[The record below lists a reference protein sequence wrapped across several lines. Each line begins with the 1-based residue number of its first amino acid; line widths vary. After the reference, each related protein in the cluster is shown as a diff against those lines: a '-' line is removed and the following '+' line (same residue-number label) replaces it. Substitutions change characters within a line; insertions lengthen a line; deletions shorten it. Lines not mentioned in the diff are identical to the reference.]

1 MTDRSTRV
9 LIHEEL
15 SRARVQPTS
24 APVRHNPP
32 LKKSLLMFLCR
43 QPRPSI
49 LKLLSKV
56 RSLTTSEMSVT
67 KGDPKPVLTL
77 SSGQHH
83 PLFLYGTAWKAD
95 ATTSLVASALSSGFA
110 GVDTA
115 CQPKH
120 YQEDLVGQGVADHL
134 QKNPTVERKSLY
146 IQTKY
151 TPTSGQDPNNTP
163 YDPSAPLGVQVRQSV
178 ETSLKNL
185 RVDYID
191 SVLLHS
197 PMKTLED
204 TIKAWKSLEPF
215 VPGKI
220 RHLGISNCP
229 FPMLSALYNSPAI
242 NIRPSI
248 VQNRFHEATGYDTQV
263 LDFCKEHGLVYQ
275 SFWTLTANPNL
286 LKSKLVGGFAEERGW
301 TREQALYALVLS
313 LGRGW
318 ENGGGVAVMNGTTN
332 EGRMESDLKILD
344 EMGDIPDGI
353 VTEFVKLLGEQ

>member
-1 MTDRSTRV
+1 MFRIPHRQLRSSN
-9 LIHEEL
+9 L
-15 SRARVQPTS
+15 
-24 APVRHNPP
+24 N
-32 LKKSLLMFLCR
+32 F
-43 QPRPSI
+43 PSI
-49 LKLLSKV
+49 IH
-56 RSLTTSEMSVT
+56 SLVVFKMPLPE
-67 KGDPKPVLTL
+67 GDLKPVLTL
-77 SSGQHH
+77 PSGQNH

-95 ATTSLVASALSSGFA
+95 ATTSLVASALSSGFT

-134 QKNPTVERKSLY
+134 QKYPTVERKSLY

-151 TPTSGQDPNNTP
+151 TPPPGQDLNNIP
-163 YDPSAPLGVQVRQSV
+163 YDPSAPLSLQVKQSV
-178 ETSLKNL
+178 EASLKNL
-185 RVDYID
+185 CVDYID

-197 PMKTLED
+197 PMQTLED

-248 VQNRFHEATGYDTQV
+248 VQNRFHEATGYDAQV
-263 LDFCKEHGLVYQ
+263 LQFCKEHGLVYQ

-301 TREQALYALVLS
+301 TKEQALYALVMS

-318 ENGGGVAVMNGTTN
+318 DRGGGVAVMNGTTN
-332 EGRMESDLKILD
+332 GDRMKGDLRILD
-344 EMGDIPDGI
+344 EMGNIPDEI

>member
-1 MTDRSTRV
+1 M
-9 LIHEEL
+9 
-15 SRARVQPTS
+15 
-24 APVRHNPP
+24 
-32 LKKSLLMFLCR
+32 
-43 QPRPSI
+43 
-49 LKLLSKV
+49 
-56 RSLTTSEMSVT
+56 SLTGE
-67 KGDPKPVLTL
+67 DPKPVLTL

-83 PLFLYGTAWKAD
+83 PLFLYGTAWKAN
-95 ATTSLVASALSSGFA
+95 ATTSLVASALSSGFT

-120 YQEDLVGQGVADHL
+120 YQEDLVGRGVADHL

-151 TPTSGQDPNNTP
+151 TPPSGQDLDNIP
-163 YDPSAPLGVQVRQSV
+163 YDPSAPLSLQVKQSV
-178 ETSLKNL
+178 EASLNNL

-197 PMKTLED
+197 PMQTLED

-215 VPGKI
+215 VPRKI

-242 NIRPSI
+242 NVKPSI
-248 VQNRFHEATGYDTQV
+248 VQNRFHEATGYDAQV
-263 LDFCKEHGLVYQ
+263 LEFCREHGLVYQ

-286 LKSKLVGGFAEERGW
+286 LKSKLVSGFAEERGW

-318 ENGGGVAVMNGTTN
+318 EKGGGVAVMNGTTN
-332 EGRMESDLKILD
+332 EERMEGDLRVLD
-344 EMGDIPDGI
+344 EMGNTPDGI
-353 VTEFVKLLGEQ
+353 VTEFIKLLGEQ

>member
-1 MTDRSTRV
+1 MS
-9 LIHEEL
+9 L
-15 SRARVQPTS
+15 
-24 APVRHNPP
+24 RHNPTEERM
-32 LKKSLLMFLCR
+32 SLLMFPR
-43 QPRPSI
+43 QLRILHRQLRPSN
-49 LKLLSKV
+49 LKLSPII
-56 RSLTTSEMSVT
+56 RSLAAFKMCVT
-67 KGDPKPVLTL
+67 KESPKPVLTL
-77 SSGQHH
+77 STGQHH

-95 ATTSLVASALSSGFA
+95 ATTSLVANALSSGFT

-120 YQEDLVGQGVADHL
+120 YQEDLVGQGIADHL
-134 QKNPTVERKSLY
+134 QKNPDLERKSLY

-151 TPTSGQDPNNTP
+151 TPPSGQDLGNIP
-163 YDPSAPLGVQVRQSV
+163 YDPSAPLSMQVKQSV

-197 PMKTLED
+197 PMQTLED

-242 NIRPSI
+242 NVRPSI
-248 VQNRFHEATGYDTQV
+248 VQNRFHEATGYDMQV
-263 LDFCKEHGLVYQ
+263 LKFCKEHGLVYQ

-313 LGRGW
+313 LGGGW

-332 EGRMESDLKILD
+332 EERMKGDLKVLD
-344 EMGDIPDGI
+344 KMGGI
-353 VTEFVKLLGEQ
+353 SDETVTEFIKLLGEQ